1 MNQIRSA
8 DNIIELPD
16 WTNPNEPYQILPL
29 SKSLSEN
36 QSITVRLES
45 SKVQRALLN
54 PENESIMK
62 PSMSDIYFME
72 QPQEF
77 LAKEITS
84 DEYKPR
90 TDRIE
95 KDIIQPVSFENPK
108 IRVGRDKIKTNKN
121 V

>member
-1 MNQIRSA
+1 MRNSQQLLI
-8 DNIIELPD
+8 
-16 WTNPNEPYQILPL
+16 
-29 SKSLSEN
+29 
-36 QSITVRLES
+36 SIFRTF
-45 SKVQRALLN
+45 
-54 PENESIMK
+54 
-62 PSMSDIYFME
+62 IYFME